1 MKKTYLLMA
10 SLLMAGGAVAQLQ
23 PNVGGELTALLPD
36 GVQAII
42 DQTKMFQ
49 TAKNLTVAGSPEKGY
64 YAFFSA
70 TDADHGEELW
80 VTDGTKE
87 GTHMVKDINPG
98 VTASDV
104 QYLTRFNDK
113 VVFSAIES
121 DEMGY
126 QLWISDGTEEGTYM
140 VKQIHEFGSANPTG
154 FCQLNENQFVFFAT
168 DFESETKYGDP
179 QQWLYVS
186 DGTEEGTQ
194 FVAEVDLKFPGS
206 ENKDHRYGAV
216 VRSGRKVYFKADA
229 ADKTGTTYG
238 EELWVTDGTNAG
250 TFMIMD
256 INTEANVDA
265 EGSTLGAAISYI
277 TNFENKGVFFKA
289 WTEASGNEPWFTDGT
304 PEGTYEIYDTNPTI
318 NPETG
323 RGNGG
328 GVVMVGEVYKGQICF
343 RGYTPETGHELG
355 VTNCEPGN
363 FRIFDIFTYEPTN
376 TNNSFPDH
384 GVVFDDRYMF
394 CASTGTDNSIE
405 GQEGGELRMF
415 DGEKVEIQYDLA
427 PGAACDWVKELTVAG
442 GSLYWWNEGS
452 HDGTGATTT
461 KLIRLDA
468 YDQVPVIITNIDANG
483 DQVCTLRNLDED
495 LLFTSKVN
503 NQVYCYHYRQE
514 GYDPDKN
521 PVAMEPTY
529 GDEQSAVEGVE
540 ADAIEFATYPNP
552 AVDAFR
558 IKGLNAA
565 QYDLR
570 IYDMNGRLVRSM
582 DNVLCGEKVDVSDLP
597 TGRYEVTATAEKTGT
612 VSASLVVNK

>member
-10 SLLMAGGAVAQLQ
+10 SLLMAGGMAAQLQ
-23 PNVGGELTALLPD
+23 EGVGGELTALLPD
-36 GVQAII
+36 GVTANI

-64 YAFFSA
+64 YAFFA
-70 TDADHGEELW
+70 AADADHGEELW

-121 DEMGY
+121 NEKGY

-140 VKQIHEFGSANPTG
+140 VKQIHDFGSANPTG

-168 DFESETKYGDP
+168 DFESETKYGAA

-206 ENKDHRYGAV
+206 ENLDHRYGAV

-256 INTEANVDA
+256 INTEANVDK

-328 GVVMVGEVYKGQICF
+328 GVCMVGEVYKGQICF
-343 RGYTPETGHELG
+343 RGYTPETGIELG
-355 VTNCEPGN
+355 VTTCEKGN
-363 FRIFDIFTYEPTN
+363 YRQFDIFTYEPTN
-376 TNNSFPDH
+376 TNQSTPDH
-384 GVVFDDRYMF
+384 GVVFDDLYMF
-394 CASTGTDNSIE
+394 CATNGFDANVPE
-405 GQEGGELRMF
+405 MYGGELHWF
-415 DGEKVEIQYDLA
+415 DNEKVQVQYDFA
-427 PGAACDWVKELTVAG
+427 PGTACDWVKELTVAG

-452 HDGTGATTT
+452 MDGTGATTT
-461 KLIRLDA
+461 KLVRLNAWDA
-468 YDQVPVIITNIDANG
+468 VPEIITNIDANG

-597 TGRYEVTATAEKTGT
+597 TGRYEVTATADNIGT
-612 VSASLVVNK
+612 VSSSLVVNK

>member
-10 SLLMAGGAVAQLQ
+10 SLLMAGGMAAQLQ
-23 PNVGGELTALLPD
+23 EGVGGELTALLPE
-36 GVQAII
+36 GVTANI

-70 TDADHGEELW
+70 TDTEHGEELW
-80 VTDGTKE
+80 VTDGTAE
-87 GTHMVKDINPG
+87 GTHMVMDINPG
-98 VTASDV
+98 VISSDV

-113 VVFSAIES
+113 VVFSAISS

-140 VKQIHEFGSANPTG
+140 VKQIHEYGSANPTG

-168 DFESETKYGDP
+168 DFESESKYGDA

-186 DGTEEGTQ
+186 DGTAEGTQ
-194 FVAEVDLKFPGS
+194 LVAEVDLKFPGS
-206 ENKDHRYGAV
+206 ENLDHRYGAV
-216 VRSGRKVYFKADA
+216 VRSARKVYFKADA
-229 ADKTGTTYG
+229 ADKSGTTYG
-238 EELWVTDGTNAG
+238 EELWVTDGTRAG
-250 TFMIMD
+250 TFMIQD

-277 TNFENKGVFFKA
+277 TNFENQVVFFNA
-289 WTEASGNEPWFTDGT
+289 WKEAPGNAPWFTDGT

-343 RGYTPETGHELG
+343 RAYTPETGHELG

-363 FRIFDIFTYEPTN
+363 FQIYDIATHEPTN
-376 TNNSFPDH
+376 TNNSYPDH

-394 CASTGTDNSIE
+394 CANDGTDPNIP
-405 GQEGGELRMF
+405 GQHGGELRMF
-415 DGEKVEIQYDLA
+415 DGEKVELQYDLA
-427 PGAACDWVKELTVAG
+427 PGTGCDWVKELTVAG

-495 LLFTSKVN
+495 LLFTSKLT

-514 GYDPDKN
+514 GYDPEKN

-558 IKGLNAA
+558 IKGLDATSC
-565 QYDLR
+565 DLR
-570 IYDMNGRLVRSM
+570 IYDMNGRLVRSIDDM
-582 DNVLCGEKVDVSDLP
+582 GIAVKVDVSDLP
-597 TGRYEVTATAEKTGT
+597 AGRYEVTATSEKTGT